1 MIKDTQNCQDTKNKT
16 PESIEKYK
24 EEIGK
29 LNGEISEAKE
39 KAKNI
44 LAKVDDAEK
53 IEAEKALPKTSPAK
67 EGSNKFA
74 AAGVLLAL
82 VLLNKRRKK
91 EK

>member
-53 IEAEKALPKTSPAK
+53 IEAEKSTTKNFTC
-67 EGSNKFA
+67 
-74 AAGVLLAL
+74 
-82 VLLNKRRKK
+82 KRRY
-91 EK
+91 